1 MADLFARQAKEL
13 MDEAIARYRPVQI
26 YGGFSGGND
35 SLAECHWLMANYPSA
50 KLVHVNT
57 GIGCRRTRQF
67 VSETVERYGW
77 PLVEM
82 HAADCGQS
90 YEWIVR
96 KWGFPGPAHHHI
108 CYRRLKE
115 RPIALLV
122 KRTKIKRSDKVLIA
136 TGIREDES
144 LIRMGYKGREIN
156 KKGAQV
162 WVNPIYWWSRQ
173 TRDDYL
179 MENQIRRNPVTDE
192 LGISGECMCGAF
204 AQPGELD
211 RLRKVDPE
219 LAARIDALHE
229 EIKHKFAWGWEGR
242 PPKKP
247 KSSPRD
253 IHPMCIGCEKSAIV
267 QAEMMELEP

>member
-1 MADLFARQAKEL
+1 M
-13 MDEAIARYRPVQI
+13 
-26 YGGFSGGND
+26 S
-35 SLAECHWLMANYPSA
+35 NYPTA
-50 KLVHVNT
+50 KLFHIVT
-57 GIGCRRTRQF
+57 GIGCKRTRRH
-67 VSETVERYGW
+67 VHETVERYGW
-77 PLVEM
+77 PLVEI

-108 CYRRLKE
+108 CYQRLKE

-122 KRTKIKRSDKVLIA
+122 KRTKTKMSDKVLLA

-156 KKGAQV
+156 RNGAQV

-173 TRDDYL
+173 QRDDYL

-204 AQPGELD
+204 AHPGELAQ
-211 RLRKVDPE
+211 LRAVDPE
-219 LAARIDALHE
+219 LAGRIDALHD
-229 EIKHKFAWGWEGR
+229 EIKDRFPWGWEGR
-242 PPKKP
+242 PPRAP
-247 KSSPRD
+247 KSKPSVA
-253 IHPMCIGCEKSAIV
+253 HPLCVGCEKSAVV
-267 QAEMMELEP
+267 QAELAELSP